1 MMFDGT
7 EGVKDFISEENLP
20 KLVVERLV
28 AKLIGPDVGTEKP
41 FGLVGRVCSL
51 GGSNLVDT
59 VALGVD
65 ALPEI
70 DIERLFVGTELDD
83 VSDEVKLTVTV
94 EFFGVGFV

>member
-1 MMFDGT
+1 MMVDGT

-20 KLVVERLV
+20 TLVVERLV
-28 AKLIGPDVGTEKP
+28 GKLIGPDVGTEEP
-41 FGLVGRVCSL
+41 FNSVGRVCSL

-83 VSDEVKLTVTV
+83 VSNEFKLSVTV
-94 EFFGVGFV
+94 EFFVVGFV